1 MQRKRGGTITSRK
14 LKKYYICT
22 EAKKCTKR
30 LNRRL
35 NPTAFKQ
42 EVNTWGQHY
51 VPRYLCSPVP
61 MFPEPMF
68 PGTYVPRY
76 LCSPVPMFPE
86 PMFPG
91 TYVPRYLCSPN
102 LCSPVPMFPDLLQM
116 CCRAYIRRPS
126 DRHWNCMAAKRN
138 ISQNV
143 KT

>member
-1 MQRKRGGTITSRK
+1 MQQHSF
-14 LKKYYICT
+14 KKNTTLSHSVHQLSESTMKQYRSTHNC
-22 EAKKCTKR
+22 C
-30 LNRRL
+30 
-35 NPTAFKQ
+35 FKG
-42 EVNTWGQHY
+42 GQHY

-86 PMFPG
+86 PMLPG
-91 TYVPRYLCSPN
+91 TYVPQYLCSPN
-102 LCSPVPMFPDLLQM
+102 LCSPVPMFPDLLRM

-126 DRHWNCMAAKRN
+126 DRHWNCRAAKRN
-138 ISQNV
+138 ISRNV

>member
-1 MQRKRGGTITSRK
+1 MQRKRGGTITARK

-51 VPRYLCSPVP
+51 VPRYLCSPNICSPV
-61 MFPEPMF
+61 PMF

-76 LCSPVPMFPE
+76 RCSPNLCYPV

-91 TYVPRYLCSPN
+91 TYVPRTYVPRYLCSPIYCKCVVGHMYVG
-102 LCSPVPMFPDLLQM
+102 LVIGIGIVWP
-116 CCRAYIRRPS
+116 
-126 DRHWNCMAAKRN
+126 
-138 ISQNV
+138 QNV
-143 KT
+143 TFPKT